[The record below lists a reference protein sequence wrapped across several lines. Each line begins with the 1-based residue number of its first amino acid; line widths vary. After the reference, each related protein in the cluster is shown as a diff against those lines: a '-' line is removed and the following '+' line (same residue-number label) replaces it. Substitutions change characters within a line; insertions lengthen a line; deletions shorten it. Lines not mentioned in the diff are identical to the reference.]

1 MANDMV
7 SRLSRASGPAAV
19 LFLVSLGAAFDSVP
33 ARKFSDKDRQ
43 YWALQPVRRPATP
56 AIRNSFWVR
65 NPIDA
70 FVLQKLEEKGIEPG
84 RPADRV
90 TLIRRLTFDLTG
102 LPPAPEDVEA
112 FVADRSAG
120 AYEKVVDRLLA
131 SAHYGE
137 RWARHWLDTARYA
150 ESDGFRADEYR
161 PNVWR
166 YRDYV
171 IDSFNQD
178 KPYNLFVQ
186 EQIAGDE
193 MWPDNPKARVATAFS
208 RHYPDEWN
216 ARDLMQRRQEILQD
230 ITDTVGSAFLG
241 LTFGCAKCHDHK
253 FDPILHRDYYRL
265 QAFFAHTANDDA
277 IPMWSPV
284 QREAEKKKSAEWE
297 QATHSIREEM
307 KTLLDEARRSL
318 TEDEFFKFP
327 ESIKLAVAKDVDQ
340 RTPYELQMAHRARVI
355 SHPSLFLSMPRLK
368 GDNKKRYEELRAQLA
383 AFDHLYHS
391 EEPLGSGMRDLGPQA
406 PPTHVLAVGNYARK
420 LEEVEPGFLTILDP
434 GPAKIVTPSGLQ
446 STGRRTALAKWLT
459 DPGNPLTARV
469 MVNRLWHHHFGVGIV
484 ATPGDFGR
492 MGQKPTHPELL
503 DWLSSE
509 FVRSGWSLK
518 HMHRLMV
525 TSNAYRQSSMDRAE
539 AAKADPLNRLLW
551 RFRPQRLEAESIRDS
566 ALLVSGLLNPAI
578 GGESVAPP
586 LPFGMPPPA
595 GGWAVSKDPGDQHRR
610 SIYISVR
617 RTAAYPM
624 LSAFDMPE
632 SLESCSRRAQTI
644 TAPQA
649 LTLLNSQESIEW
661 AQALAGR
668 VLERAGADPA
678 RQAAEAFRLAYSRTP
693 DGWEKDRILTFFST
707 QRKLLEERAAK
718 GEALAA
724 PSRMVNGV
732 TAIDAAALVDL
743 CVALLNSNEF
753 VYRF

>member
-1 MANDMV
+1 MASMLN
-7 SRLSRASGPAAV
+7 RAGAYAAV
-19 LFLVSLGAAFDSVP
+19 LFTVSLCAASESTP
-33 ARKFSDKDRQ
+33 AKKFTDKDRH
-43 YWALQPVRRPATP
+43 YWALQPVRSVSVPV
-56 AIRNSFWVR
+56 IKHLSWVR

-70 FVLQKLEEKGIEPG
+70 FILQKLEEKGIEPG
-84 RPADRV
+84 APADKV

-102 LPPAPEDVEA
+102 LPPTAEDVEA
-112 FVADRSAG
+112 FVADQSAD
-120 AYEKVVDRLLA
+120 AYKKVVDRLLA
-131 SAHYGE
+131 SPHYGE
-137 RWARHWLDTARYA
+137 RWARHWLDAARYA

-171 IDSFNQD
+171 IESLNQD

-216 ARDLMQRRQEILQD
+216 ARDLMQRRQETLQD
-230 ITDTVGSAFLG
+230 ITDTVGAAFLG
-241 LTFGCAKCHDHK
+241 LTFACAKCHDHK

-277 IPMWSPV
+277 ISMWSQA
-284 QREAEKKKSAEWE
+284 QREAERKKSAEWE
-297 QATHSIREEM
+297 QATRAIRDEIE
-307 KTLLDEARRSL
+307 TLLDGARRSL
-318 TEDEFFKFP
+318 TESEFFKFP
-327 ESIKLAVAKDVDQ
+327 ESIKLAVAKDADK

-355 SHPSLFLSMPRLK
+355 SHPSMFLSMPRLK
-368 GDNKKRYEELRAQLA
+368 GEDKKRYDELRAELA
-383 AFDHLYHS
+383 KFDHLYHS
-391 EEPLGSGMRDLGPQA
+391 AEPLGSGMRDLGPKA
-406 PPTHVLAVGNYARK
+406 PPTHVLAVGNYARH
-420 LEEVEPGFLTILDP
+420 LEEVDPGFLTILDP
-434 GPAKIVTPSGLQ
+434 EPAKIVMPPELQ

-459 DPGNPLTARV
+459 DPANPLTARV

-518 HMHRLMV
+518 HMHRMMV
-525 TSNAYRQSSMDRAE
+525 TSNAYRQSSIHRD
-539 AAKADPLNRLLW
+539 AASKADPLNRLLW
-551 RFRPQRLEAESIRDS
+551 RFRPQRLEAEAIRDS
-566 ALLVSGLLNPAI
+566 ALLVSGLLNPAV

-595 GGWAVSKDPGDQHRR
+595 GGWTVSKDPDDQHRR

-632 SLESCSRRAQTI
+632 SLESCSRRAQTT

-649 LTLLNSQESIEW
+649 LTMLNSQESLEW

-668 VLERAGADPA
+668 VLERAGADPS
-678 RQAAEAFRLAYSRTP
+678 RQATEAFRLAYSRTP
-693 DGWEKDRILTFFST
+693 DSWEKDRILTFFSEH
-707 QRKLLEERAAK
+707 RKLLEERAAK
-718 GEALAA
+718 GETLAA
-724 PSRMVNGV
+724 PTRTVSGV
-732 TAIDAAALVDL
+732 GAIDGAVLVDL
-743 CVALLNSNEF
+743 CSTLLNSNEF